1 VKFLIWGLT
10 KFLVCVYY
18 GVMSIREQGYP
29 YDIPIKISPH
39 VDLDITITWTGDK
52 PTTIE
57 VVGLGKTKTMT
68 LTWSGDNLTSIA
80 TVIT

>member
-1 VKFLIWGLT
+1 
-10 KFLVCVYY
+10 
-18 GVMSIREQGYP
+18 MSIVVRGYP
-29 YDIPIKISPH
+29 SDIPIKISPF
-39 VDLDITITWTGDK
+39 VDLDITITWTVDK

>member
-1 VKFLIWGLT
+1 
-10 KFLVCVYY
+10 
-18 GVMSIREQGYP
+18 MP
-29 YDIPIKISPH
+29 YDELSEIGLRKVLRWPH
-39 VDLDITITWTGDK
+39 VDLDITITWTVDK